1 MPKNKLNN
9 KGTSRKS
16 PKAVVELRTN
26 EIYNLLLSGYSR
38 QDILQYTAENYKIN
52 ERSADGYIKK
62 ATERI
67 KTLYSDDIKETI
79 LERHLAM
86 KYQLYQRLNEEEDY
100 KGANSILDSIE
111 KMLGVGGVNKQ
122 EITIKTEQP
131 LFGDD

>member
-1 MPKNKLNN
+1 MSTGKLNK
-9 KGTSRKS
+9 KGVPRKS
-16 PKAVVELRTN
+16 PKAVVELRIN

-38 QDILQYTAENYKIN
+38 QDIIQYSSDNYKID
-52 ERSADGYIKK
+52 ERAADNYIKK
-62 ATERI
+62 ATDRI
-67 KTLYSDDIKETI
+67 KTLYSDEIKETV

-86 KYQLYQRLNEEEDY
+86 KYQLYQKLNDEEDY